1 MGMNGTESPSGA
13 GGVRVHSHLEF
24 SGLER
29 FRAKRYLVR
38 GFRAQ
43 GGALLG
49 AGRSAARRENPQ
61 TSRL

>member
-1 MGMNGTESPSGA
+1 M
-13 GGVRVHSHLEF
+13 EF

-49 AGRSAARRENPQ
+49 EGRSAARRENPQ